1 MACVKVANKMLYLSS
16 INKNAGYTLFF
27 ALFVT
32 PATAH
37 NIQVSKDVAG
47 TRHTNADNG
56 SKVK

>member
-1 MACVKVANKMLYLSS
+1 MLYLSS